1 MAPKNLIPD
10 NNEGA
15 IRVLHISDCHL
26 YADIRRDLLGVNT
39 MDSFK
44 ATLAEI
50 IAQHRPYDF
59 IVVTGDIS
67 QDYSATSYEHF
78 AREISILNKPVF
90 FLPGNHDD
98 GPLMYRIFGNLG
110 INVEKNVITPYWQF
124 IFLNSEVY
132 AVPHGWIEKRQLDY
146 VRFCAQRSPDKY
158 IAVLVHH
165 LPQLVNS
172 AWLDTQTMHNK
183 EEFNACM
190 RTIPNLK
197 LVLTGHVHQA
207 FECEDHGIKY
217 IATPSTSIQFAP
229 LSANFA
235 LDDIGPGWRY
245 LTFYP
250 DGSLS
255 SEVCR
260 LENNIF
266 MPNFDSGGY

>member
-1 MAPKNLIPD
+1 MAPRNLIPD
-10 NNEGA
+10 NLDGT

-26 YADIRRDLLGVNT
+26 YADSRRDLLGVNT
-39 MDSFK
+39 MDSFRS
-44 ATLAEI
+44 TLLDI
-50 IAQHRPYDF
+50 IAQNREYDF
-59 IVVTGDIS
+59 IAVTGDLS
-67 QDYSATSYEHF
+67 QDYSVASYEHF
-78 AREISILNKPVF
+78 AREIAILKKPVF

-98 GPLMYRIFGNLG
+98 GPLMYKIFGNLG

-146 VRFCAQRSPDKY
+146 VRFCAHRSPDKY
-158 IAVLVHH
+158 IVVLVHH
-165 LPQLVNS
+165 MPQLVNS

-197 LVLTGHVHQA
+197 LVLTGHVHQE
-207 FECEDHGIKY
+207 FEHEEYGIKY
-217 IATPSTSIQFAP
+217 LATPSTSIQFAP
-229 LSANFA
+229 LSANFS

-250 DGSLS
+250 DGTFE

-260 LENNIF
+260 LKNNIF
-266 MPNFDSGGY
+266 TPNFDSGGY